1 MRRGDC
7 LSYAPYIYMSHLL
20 SSFCIAAL
28 FGFGLSIS
36 EMINPARVLGF
47 LDVGGEWD
55 ATLLLV
61 MIGALSVTVPLFP
74 MILRRAAPVLEDQ
87 FALPVKSKIDARLLL
102 GAAIFGIGWGLGGF
116 CPGPAL
122 AGLASASPHVFL
134 FVAAMIAGQW
144 LASRVERP

>member
-1 MRRGDC
+1 
-7 LSYAPYIYMSHLL
+7 MSQLL

-28 FGFGLSIS
+28 FGFGLSLS
-36 EMINPARVLGF
+36 EMVNPARVLGF
-47 LDVGGEWD
+47 LDVAGAWD

-61 MIGALSVTVPLFP
+61 MAGALATTVPIFP
-74 MILRRAAPVLEDQ
+74 VILRRGAPVLDRQ
-87 FALPVKSKIDARLLL
+87 FALPVKREIDVRLLL

-122 AGLASASPHVFL
+122 AGLVSFSPAVLL

-144 LASRVERP
+144 LAARLEAR

>member
-1 MRRGDC
+1 
-7 LSYAPYIYMSHLL
+7 
-20 SSFCIAAL
+20 
-28 FGFGLSIS
+28 
-36 EMINPARVLGF
+36 
-47 LDVGGEWD
+47 
-55 ATLLLV
+55 

-74 MILRRAAPVLEDQ
+74 IILRRPAPVLEDQ

>member
-1 MRRGDC
+1 
-7 LSYAPYIYMSHLL
+7 MSPLV

-28 FGFGLSIS
+28 FGFGLSLS

-47 LDVGGEWD
+47 LDVAGAWD

-61 MIGALSVTVPLFP
+61 MAGALAVTVPVFP
-74 MILRRAAPVLEDQ
+74 VILRRAAPVLERQ
-87 FALPVKSKIDARLLL
+87 FALPVKREIDRRLLL

-122 AGLASASPHVFL
+122 AGLASLSPVVFL
-134 FVAAMIAGQW
+134 FVVTMIAGQW
-144 LASRVERP
+144 LVARTESP

>member
-1 MRRGDC
+1 
-7 LSYAPYIYMSHLL
+7 MSPLV

-28 FGFGLSIS
+28 FGFGLSLS

-47 LDVGGEWD
+47 LDVAGAWD

-61 MIGALSVTVPLFP
+61 MAGALAVTAPLFP
-74 MILRRAAPVLEDQ
+74 VILRRAAPVLDRQ
-87 FALPVKSKIDARLLL
+87 FALPVKREIDRRLLL

-122 AGLASASPHVFL
+122 AALASLSPAVFL
-134 FVAAMIAGQW
+134 FALAMIAGQW
-144 LASRVERP
+144 LAARTESP